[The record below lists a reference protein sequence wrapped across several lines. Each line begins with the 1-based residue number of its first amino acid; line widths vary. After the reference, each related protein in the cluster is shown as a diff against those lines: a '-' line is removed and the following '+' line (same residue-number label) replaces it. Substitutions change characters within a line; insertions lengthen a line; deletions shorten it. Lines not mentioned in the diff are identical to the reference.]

1 MEYSKIQSN
10 DISQWITI
18 NPFKNTTILPIKIQ
32 VFSDTDEK
40 IEAPVVGPGSLSSIP
55 LDPPGPVS
63 LYLWHTD
70 PEYRAGNFITRKML
84 LRKAIITFNEKF
96 DQELKGREWK
106 PSVRVKVIEQLQE
119 QESSAV
125 SPPMT
130 TTELSRAICFVLGFQ
145 YVEVD
150 EIHKKVFW
158 YPLDIRTWT
167 NEQPIYLVSQGCR
180 SIYVKKV
187 EEDARPFFKTWLF
200 DLVEKDYV
208 CLWPITDGTV
218 KELKAKLETFCLT
231 IRKTK
236 PLKDDYCST
245 VGKAEAISHINATF

>member
-1 MEYSKIQSN
+1 MEQNTDQITHQIK
-10 DISQWITI
+10 DWIAS

-40 IEAPVVGPGSLSSIP
+40 VEAPIVGPGGLSTIP

-70 PEYRAGNFITRKML
+70 PIYRAGNFITRKMI
-84 LRKAIITFNEKF
+84 LRKAIVSFNETF
-96 DQELKGREWK
+96 ERELTGRAWNRK
-106 PSVRVKVIEQLQE
+106 KVIEQLQE

-130 TTELSRAICFVLGFQ
+130 TTELSKALCYIVGIQ

-150 EIHKKVFW
+150 EIHKKVYW
-158 YPLDIRTWT
+158 YPSDIRTWT
-167 NEQPIYLVSQGCR
+167 NEHPIYLVSQGCR

-187 EEDARPFFKTWLF
+187 EEDARPFFKSWLF
-200 DLVEKDYV
+200 DLVEKEYV
-208 CLWPITDGTV
+208 CVWPITDGTV
-218 KELKAKLETFCLT
+218 KELKEKLESFCLT
-231 IRKTK
+231 IQKTK
-236 PLKDDYCST
+236 PLKDDYAIT
-245 VGKAEAISHINATF
+245 VGKAEAIAHINSTFA